1 MKTVAL
7 GEIANI
13 NPRLGRTMASDEPVS
28 FVPMAYLSDQS
39 AAATPES
46 VRPFGEVAKGY
57 TPMLDGDLLVAKIT
71 PCFENGKIGQAQ
83 LTTRVGMGS
92 TEFHVVRP
100 SAEIDARYLLHF
112 LRTPRVNQAGRLRMT
127 GSGGQRRVPAAY
139 LEELGVPLPPIDEQ
153 RRIAAIFDKVAELRD
168 ARLRTI
174 DALGDLA
181 KQAFQAEI
189 AGERGWP
196 TVTIGEL
203 ATARGAIRTGPF
215 GSQLLHS
222 EFVDEGVAVLGIDN
236 AVTNEFRWA
245 QRRFIT
251 EEKYRQL
258 KRYTVHPGDVIIT
271 LMGTCGRTAVVPSDI
286 PLAINTKHLCCI
298 TPDDDKCLPEF
309 LHASFLWQPLAQ
321 SHLKRSTKG
330 GIMDG
335 LNMGIIKEVPVLL
348 APLDEQLRIVD
359 RLGRQRASLN
369 RARAAL
375 DALDRLHA
383 ALQVRAFK
391 GGL

>member
-1 MKTVAL
+1 MRPYLRAANVGWDGLKLEDVLTMNFTDAEMSQYRLEPGDILLSEASGSAL
-7 GEIANI
+7 EVGKPALWEGQIAECAFQNTLI
-13 NPRLGRTMASDEPVS
+13 R
-28 FVPMAYLSDQS
+28 
-39 AAATPES
+39 
-46 VRPFGEVAKGY
+46 VRPRNHE
-57 TPMLDGDLLVAKIT
+57 P
-71 PCFENGKIGQAQ
+71 
-83 LTTRVGMGS
+83 
-92 TEFHVVRP
+92 
-100 SAEIDARYLLHF
+100 RYLLHYF
-112 LRTPRVNQAGRLRMT
+112 KWLAASGRTAAMSRGVGIYHLGQAAVAEAH
-127 GSGGQRRVPAAY
+127 VPQ
-139 LEELGVPLPPIDEQ
+139 PPFGAQ
-153 RRIAAIFDKVAELRD
+153 RRIAAILDKVAELRD

>member
-46 VRPFGEVAKGY
+46 VRPFGEVSKGY

-112 LRTPRVNQAGRLRMT
+112 LRTSRVNQAGRLRMT

-153 RRIAAIFDKVAELRD
+153 RRIAAILDKVAELRD

>member
-153 RRIAAIFDKVAELRD
+153 RRIAAILDCAADLKRANARIESAVRELVSREFERRFPVGVSGRPFGAYVSDLVGGRNLVADDQAADAPFRVLKISAVTSGVFLEGESKPLPRSYSPPESHLVRSGDLLISRANTAELVGASALVVTDRTDLVLPDKLWRIVWREPD
-168 ARLRTI
+168 AIRPRYALALLQSQPVRRAMTRLASGTGGSMKNI
-174 DALGDLA
+174 SKAKLLA
-181 KQAFQAEI
+181 MPISI
-189 AGERGWP
+189 APLADQQRFE
-196 TVTIGEL
+196 EL
-203 ATARGAIRTGPF
+203 ADAASLHLTRTRAR
-215 GSQLLHS
+215 
-222 EFVDEGVAVLGIDN
+222 
-236 AVTNEFRWA
+236 
-245 QRRFIT
+245 QRRLDT
-251 EEKYRQL
+251 QMR
-258 KRYTVHPGDVIIT
+258 T
-271 LMGTCGRTAVVPSDI
+271 LPT
-286 PLAINTKHLCCI
+286 
-298 TPDDDKCLPEF
+298 
-309 LHASFLWQPLAQ
+309 
-321 SHLKRSTKG
+321 
-330 GIMDG
+330 
-335 LNMGIIKEVPVLL
+335 
-348 APLDEQLRIVD
+348 
-359 RLGRQRASLN
+359 
-369 RARAAL
+369 
-375 DALDRLHA
+375 
-383 ALQVRAFK
+383 RAFT

>member
-46 VRPFGEVAKGY
+46 VRPFGEVSKGY

-153 RRIAAIFDKVAELRD
+153 RRIAAILDQVGRLASRTQQAADGVDRLPASIFRQMELRGFPEV
-168 ARLRTI
+168 
-174 DALGDLA
+174 ALGDIVASSQIGLVRSA
-181 KQAFQAEI
+181 AQLGDRGSFEYVRMDAISSAGRWRPTMFRRTEATPVEVDKYSVRDGDLLLNTRNTRELVGKAAVYRGPVRLYNNNLMRLRFHEGIAPEYIHGYLWSRTGRQQLEQMKSGTTSVFAVYARDLMSLRLPLPPVDVQQRFSEAVRRVEERRWELERRHVQLSKLGLTLQARAF
-189 AGERGWP
+189 
-196 TVTIGEL
+196 TGEL
-203 ATARGAIRTGPF
+203 
-215 GSQLLHS
+215 
-222 EFVDEGVAVLGIDN
+222 
-236 AVTNEFRWA
+236 
-245 QRRFIT
+245 
-251 EEKYRQL
+251 
-258 KRYTVHPGDVIIT
+258 
-271 LMGTCGRTAVVPSDI
+271 
-286 PLAINTKHLCCI
+286 
-298 TPDDDKCLPEF
+298 
-309 LHASFLWQPLAQ
+309 
-321 SHLKRSTKG
+321 
-330 GIMDG
+330 
-335 LNMGIIKEVPVLL
+335 
-348 APLDEQLRIVD
+348 
-359 RLGRQRASLN
+359 
-369 RARAAL
+369 
-375 DALDRLHA
+375 
-383 ALQVRAFK
+383 
-391 GGL
+391 

>member
-46 VRPFGEVAKGY
+46 VRPFGEVSKGY

-139 LEELGVPLPPIDEQ
+139 LEELGVPLPPLDEQ
-153 RRIAAIFDKVAELRD
+153 RRIAAILDCAADLKRANARIESAVRELVSREFERRFPVGVSGRPFGAYVSDLVGGRNLVADDQAADAPFRVLKISAVTSGVFLEGESKPLPRSYSPPESHLVRSGDLLISRANTAELVGASALVVTDRTDLVLPDKLWRIVWREPD
-168 ARLRTI
+168 AIRPRYALALLQSQPVRRAMTRLASGTGGSMKNI
-174 DALGDLA
+174 SKAKLLA
-181 KQAFQAEI
+181 MPISI
-189 AGERGWP
+189 APLADQQRFE
-196 TVTIGEL
+196 EL
-203 ATARGAIRTGPF
+203 ADAASLHLTRTRAR
-215 GSQLLHS
+215 
-222 EFVDEGVAVLGIDN
+222 
-236 AVTNEFRWA
+236 
-245 QRRFIT
+245 QRRLDT
-251 EEKYRQL
+251 QMR
-258 KRYTVHPGDVIIT
+258 T
-271 LMGTCGRTAVVPSDI
+271 LPT
-286 PLAINTKHLCCI
+286 
-298 TPDDDKCLPEF
+298 
-309 LHASFLWQPLAQ
+309 
-321 SHLKRSTKG
+321 
-330 GIMDG
+330 
-335 LNMGIIKEVPVLL
+335 
-348 APLDEQLRIVD
+348 
-359 RLGRQRASLN
+359 
-369 RARAAL
+369 
-375 DALDRLHA
+375 
-383 ALQVRAFK
+383 RAFT

>member
-46 VRPFGEVAKGY
+46 VRPFGEVSKGY

-153 RRIAAIFDKVAELRD
+153 RRIAAILDCAADLKRANARIESAVRELVSREFERRFPVGVSGRPFGAYVSDLVGGRNLVADDQAADAPFRVLKISSVTSGVFLEGESKPLPRSYSPPESHLVRSGDLLISRANTAELVGASALVVTDRTDLVLPDKLWRIVWREPD
-168 ARLRTI
+168 AIRPRYALALLQSQPVRRAMTRLASGTGGSMKNI
-174 DALGDLA
+174 SKAKLLA
-181 KQAFQAEI
+181 MPISI
-189 AGERGWP
+189 APLADQQRFE
-196 TVTIGEL
+196 EL
-203 ATARGAIRTGPF
+203 ADAASLHLTRTR
-215 GSQLLHS
+215 
-222 EFVDEGVAVLGIDN
+222 
-236 AVTNEFRWA
+236 TR
-245 QRRFIT
+245 QRRLDT
-251 EEKYRQL
+251 QMR
-258 KRYTVHPGDVIIT
+258 T
-271 LMGTCGRTAVVPSDI
+271 LPT
-286 PLAINTKHLCCI
+286 
-298 TPDDDKCLPEF
+298 
-309 LHASFLWQPLAQ
+309 
-321 SHLKRSTKG
+321 
-330 GIMDG
+330 
-335 LNMGIIKEVPVLL
+335 
-348 APLDEQLRIVD
+348 
-359 RLGRQRASLN
+359 
-369 RARAAL
+369 
-375 DALDRLHA
+375 
-383 ALQVRAFK
+383 RAFT

>member
-7 GEIANI
+7 GEITKI

-46 VRPFGEVAKGY
+46 VRPFGEVSKGY

-153 RRIAAIFDKVAELRD
+153 RRIATILDRAAELV
-168 ARLRTI
+168 RLT
-174 DALGDLA
+174 A
-181 KQAFQAEI
+181 Q
-189 AGERGWP
+189 
-196 TVTIGEL
+196 
-203 ATARGAIRTGPF
+203 ATAFEGA
-215 GSQLLHS
+215 LL
-222 EFVDEGVAVLGIDN
+222 
-236 AVTNEFRWA
+236 
-245 QRRFIT
+245 
-251 EEKYRQL
+251 
-258 KRYTVHPGDVIIT
+258 
-271 LMGTCGRTAVVPSDI
+271 
-286 PLAINTKHLCCI
+286 
-298 TPDDDKCLPEF
+298 
-309 LHASFLWQPLAQ
+309 
-321 SHLKRSTKG
+321 
-330 GIMDG
+330 
-335 LNMGIIKEVPVLL
+335 
-348 APLDEQLRIVD
+348 
-359 RLGRQRASLN
+359 
-369 RARAAL
+369 RAAL
-375 DALDRLHA
+375 MRVIANLDDRRAPLSSEADIVSGITKGRKLSSEAQTQEVPYLAVSNVQAGHLNLTSVKTIAVTPAELERYRLQRDDLLLTEGGDPDKLGRGTLWREELPLSLHQNHVFRVRLKRAASLRPAMLAAWVASSESRRYFLRSAKQTTGIASINKAQLGELPVPVMDGATQARFESELKGIERAVEPLRQRQAVVHALFA
-383 ALQVRAFK
+383 TLQSRAFS
-391 GGL
+391 GEL

>member
-139 LEELGVPLPPIDEQ
+139 LEELGVPLPPLDEQ
-153 RRIAAIFDKVAELRD
+153 RRIAAILDCAADLKRANARIESAVRELVSREFERRFPVGVSGRPFGAYVSDLVGGRNLVADDQAADAPFRVLKISAVTSGVFLEGESKPLPRSYSPPESHLVRSGDLLISRANTAELVGASALVVTDRTDLVLPDKLWRIVWREPD
-168 ARLRTI
+168 AIRPRYALALLQSQPVRRAMTRLASGTGGSMKNI
-174 DALGDLA
+174 SKAKLLA
-181 KQAFQAEI
+181 MPISI
-189 AGERGWP
+189 APLADQQRFE
-196 TVTIGEL
+196 EL
-203 ATARGAIRTGPF
+203 ADAASLHLTLTRAR
-215 GSQLLHS
+215 
-222 EFVDEGVAVLGIDN
+222 
-236 AVTNEFRWA
+236 
-245 QRRFIT
+245 QRRLDT
-251 EEKYRQL
+251 QMR
-258 KRYTVHPGDVIIT
+258 T
-271 LMGTCGRTAVVPSDI
+271 LPT
-286 PLAINTKHLCCI
+286 
-298 TPDDDKCLPEF
+298 
-309 LHASFLWQPLAQ
+309 
-321 SHLKRSTKG
+321 
-330 GIMDG
+330 
-335 LNMGIIKEVPVLL
+335 
-348 APLDEQLRIVD
+348 
-359 RLGRQRASLN
+359 
-369 RARAAL
+369 
-375 DALDRLHA
+375 
-383 ALQVRAFK
+383 RAFT